1 MSLMWRRWALAGLI
15 LFIGGVALSWYA
27 GGRLIAPATRPL
39 GPPPQ
44 ALAAVDVEIPST
56 SGSRI
61 RGWLSRGATG
71 QGAVLLLHGVRGNR
85 TDMASRAQFLR
96 ALGYSVL
103 LIDLQAHGESPGS
116 RITFGELESRDVSA
130 ATAFLRRSLPG
141 EHIGIIGVSLG
152 AAATVLAKKPL
163 GVDAIV
169 LESMYPT
176 IEQAVEDRLR
186 YRMGAVG
193 ALLAPLV
200 IAQIGPRID
209 VDPQRLR
216 PVDEI
221 GKIGAP
227 LLLIHGS
234 EDRHTTLEEA
244 QSVFAAAAQPKTFWQ
259 VEGAAHVNL
268 HKFARQEYEQRVS
281 AFLSS
286 RLLRPVAPAPAA
298 PPPADALSA
307 P

>member
-1 MSLMWRRWALAGLI
+1 MPLMWRRWALVGLI
-15 LFIGGVALSWYA
+15 LFIGGGALSWYA

-44 ALAAVDVEIPST
+44 ALAAVNVEIPSA

-141 EHIGIIGVSLG
+141 EHM
-152 AAATVLAKKPL
+152 LAKKPL

-176 IEQAVEDRLR
+176 IEQAVEDRLK

-200 IAQIGPRID
+200 IAQIAPRID
-209 VDPQRLR
+209 VDPRRLR

-234 EDRHTTLEEA
+234 EDRHTTLEQA

-268 HKFARQEYEQRVS
+268 HQFARQEYEQRVS

-286 RLLRPVAPAPAA
+286 RLLRAVPPAPPA